1 MDSPETKEGTLSP
14 EGALT
19 KGRRPNPRIAQF
31 KRTFY
36 FLRRNVLAL
45 VGLGI
50 LLFLVAVA
58 VASFFYSAPG
68 DHLAFYCGTYG
79 GTGGNGTVSTT
90 GCDHVVCTY
99 AAGTSAPGPN
109 CYPADPS
116 NPSIIAPTESF
127 SPFSLGPL
135 PFGSYTLAPA
145 NPYFYN
151 LYAGLIKGAPWSLGI
166 SAGVVLAGS
175 MIGLSLGAVAGY
187 MGGYVDEVIMRAT
200 DIFLAI
206 PGLLLLIVILSTAGT
221 FFPGLYGHIELIL
234 IAFIVTD
241 WPIYTRIVRSQVL
254 VTRELKFVEASK
266 AGGARTG
273 RIIAR
278 HIIPNSLYPMFVQMS
293 LDVGTIP
300 LGLAALVFLGFAIFP
315 SANFPEWGSLT
326 AKSILPLQSILSYC
340 QISTTGCVFPWW
352 QFFLPGIT
360 LFLFA
365 ISVSFFS
372 DGLRDALDPRLRR

>member
-1 MDSPETKEGTLSP
+1 MDSKGTTEPARAPESVGIPK
-14 EGALT
+14 
-19 KGRRPNPRIAQF
+19 RRPNPRIAQW

-50 LLFLVAVA
+50 LLFLVGVA
-58 VASFFYSAPG
+58 LGSFVYHAPG
-68 DHLAFYCGTYG
+68 DRLTTYCAVPYEQR
-79 GTGGNGTVSTT
+79 NSTSVT
-90 GCDHVVCTY
+90 GCDSIVYTY
-99 AAGTSAPGPN
+99 PQGTSAPCPN

-116 NPSIIAPTESF
+116 NPSVIAPTTSV
-127 SPFSLGPL
+127 SPLTLGPL
-135 PFGSYTLAPA
+135 PFGSFTLLPS
-145 NPYFYN
+145 NPYFFN
-151 LYAGLIKGAPWSLGI
+151 LYTGLIKGAPWSLGI
-166 SAGVVLAGS
+166 ASAVVVVGSTIGLMLGALAGYLG
-175 MIGLSLGAVAGY
+175 GL
-187 MGGYVDEVIMRAT
+187 VDEIIMRAT

-206 PGLLLLIVILSTAGT
+206 PGLLLLIVILSTAGGL
-221 FFPGLYGHIELIL
+221 FPGLYGHLEILL

-266 AGGARTG
+266 ASGARTP
-273 RIIAR
+273 RILWR

-293 LDVGTIP
+293 LDVGTVP
-300 LGLAALVFLGFAIFP
+300 LGLAALVFLGFPIFSTP
-315 SANFPEWGSLT
+315 SFPEWGSLT
-326 AKSILPLQSILSYC
+326 AKSIVPLQSVLSYC
-340 QISTTGCVFPWW
+340 QLNGSCLFPWW

-372 DGLRDALDPRLRR
+372 DGLRDSLDPRLRR